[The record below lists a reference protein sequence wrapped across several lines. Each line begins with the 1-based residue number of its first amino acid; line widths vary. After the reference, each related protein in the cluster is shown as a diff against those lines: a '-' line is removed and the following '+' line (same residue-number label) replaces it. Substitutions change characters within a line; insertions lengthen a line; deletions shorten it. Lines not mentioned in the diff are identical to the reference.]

1 MIQLAKQMIDWQN
14 FYFAGGD
21 VMNSNA
27 TCDPGFEQ
35 GILGSVGFHRH
46 VIGLHFYS
54 QMVVIE
60 KGRAVSPQPYMTGG
74 YHVASGGPKSV
85 WDGKKHES
93 PATATAPI
101 HLEEHEA

>member
-1 MIQLAKQMIDWQN
+1 
-14 FYFAGGD
+14 
-21 VMNSNA
+21 
-27 TCDPGFEQ
+27 
-35 GILGSVGFHRH
+35 
-46 VIGLHFYS
+46 
-54 QMVVIE
+54 MVVIE

>member
-54 QMVVIE
+54 
-60 KGRAVSPQPYMTGG
+60 
-74 YHVASGGPKSV
+74 
-85 WDGKKHES
+85 
-93 PATATAPI
+93 
-101 HLEEHEA
+101 